1 MNRSNGGGTGARRG
15 GGRGTAAG
23 SGPGVAEGGTRKA
36 PDGTTRPLQGAGG
49 GANLLALRTHNTA
62 LVLDLLRTAGA
73 EGISRLELAERTGL
87 TPQAVS
93 KITARLREDGLAAE
107 AGRRASTGGKPRT
120 VLRLVPEAGHALG
133 VHLDRDEL
141 RAVLVDLKGT
151 VVGERRTPLDL
162 GAGAEAVV
170 AGVAREAEG
179 LVAEVLR
186 PPGGPGSGTARR
198 LPGGRPSGAG
208 HQASDQSGP
217 GDDRRAAGGP
227 FPGAGHLASDGCARG
242 AGHLASDGSAQDA
255 GHRAS
260 DGSVP
265 GAGHGSTGGFVP
277 GAGHQASDPSVPGVD
292 RRASDP
298 SVPGTAHQSS
308 VGSAPGV
315 PALPPDGPLAW
326 APTLLG
332 LGVALPGPLDHV
344 RGVLHR
350 VTGFPEWDGFPLRDA
365 LARRLGVPVV
375 VDKDTNA
382 AALGLTVAG
391 EGGSFAYLHLGT
403 GLGAGLVIGGSVHRG
418 ARTGA
423 GEFGHQVVQ
432 LDGPPCTCGARGC
445 IEALCLGAVARGDL
459 AEAARVLGAGAANL
473 AGLLDI
479 DLVLLGGR
487 TVAAAPDAFVHGVG
501 AVLDAR
507 ARREGGHEGAVPVR
521 IAPGGTRGVAEG
533 AAQLLLAPLFG
544 RGDG

>member
-1 MNRSNGGGTGARRG
+1 MNRSSGGGTGTDAVVG
-15 GGRGTAAG
+15 GGALGAG
-23 SGPGVAEGGTRKA
+23 GGVLGV
-36 PDGTTRPLQGAGG
+36 GG
-49 GANLLALRTHNTA
+49 GANLLALRSHNTA

-73 EGISRLELAERTGL
+73 GGISRLELAERTGL

-120 VLRLVPEAGHALG
+120 VLRLVPEAGHAIG

-141 RAVLVDLKGT
+141 RAVLVDLDGT
-151 VVGERRTPLDL
+151 VVGERRSALDL
-162 GAGAEAVV
+162 GAGAPAVVEAVARAARELV
-170 AGVAREAEG
+170 AGA
-179 LVAEVLR
+179 
-186 PPGGPGSGTARR
+186 
-198 LPGGRPSGAG
+198 
-208 HQASDQSGP
+208 
-217 GDDRRAAGGP
+217 
-227 FPGAGHLASDGCARG
+227 
-242 AGHLASDGSAQDA
+242 
-255 GHRAS
+255 
-260 DGSVP
+260 
-265 GAGHGSTGGFVP
+265 
-277 GAGHQASDPSVPGVD
+277 
-292 RRASDP
+292 
-298 SVPGTAHQSS
+298 PGT
-308 VGSAPGV
+308 P
-315 PALPPDGPLAW
+315 PPPDGALAGV
-326 APTLLG
+326 PGLLG

-365 LARRLGVPVV
+365 LARRLGLPVV

-382 AALGLTVAG
+382 AALGLAVGG

-403 GLGAGLVIGGSVHRG
+403 GLGAGLVIGGGVHRG

-445 IEALCLGAVARGDL
+445 TEALCLAAVARGDL
-459 AEAARVLGAGAANL
+459 AEAARVLGTGAANL

-487 TVAAAPDAFVHGVG
+487 TVAAAPEAFVHGVG

-507 ARREGGHEGAVPVR
+507 ARREGGQDGAVPVR

-544 RGDG
+544 RGDA